1 MQVEAKRT
9 KEGFLIPLN
18 DIFKDI
24 KNNKVLLEV
33 EIIKPF
39 HKDDYFALDQIV
51 GLCETKR
58 TDASINHDKIIYGL
72 KKNNHLY

>member
-9 KEGFLIPLN
+9 KEGFLIPLT

-33 EIIKPF
+33 EIIKAF

-72 KKNNHLY
+72 KKNNDLY

>member
-33 EIIKPF
+33 EIIKQF

-72 KKNNHLY
+72 KKNNDLY

>member
-24 KNNKVLLEV
+24 KNNKVLLEIK
-33 EIIKPF
+33 IIKPF
-39 HKDDYFALDQIV
+39 TIDDYSALDQIV
-51 GLCETKR
+51 GLCETTR
-58 TDASINHDKIIYGL
+58 ADASINHDKIML
-72 KKNNHLY
+72 

>member
-9 KEGFLIPLN
+9 KEGFLIPLD

-33 EIIKPF
+33 EVVKPF
-39 HKDDYFALDQIV
+39 HKDDYSALDQIV
-51 GLCETKR
+51 GLCETKQ

-72 KKNNHLY
+72 KKNNDLY